1 MCTECQFLVEKG
13 LNYKDNYV
21 HNRSGNPHSLENHDS
36 ISYAIS
42 LKTKTSPISTHN
54 YDNKHC
60 SLIDTFMGNMTLK
73 LDILT
78 RKSATRRTHPIL
90 TPLRYLRITLIHIA

>member
-21 HNRSGNPHSLENHDS
+21 HNLFCNPHFLENHDS

-60 SLIDTFMGNMTLK
+60 SFIDY
-73 LDILT
+73 
-78 RKSATRRTHPIL
+78 
-90 TPLRYLRITLIHIA
+90 PLGEHYVKTELSHT